1 MANTYYHSRKYLTVG
16 GGTITGNLTMTGH
29 LLFSADNTYDIGAS
43 GATRPR
49 DLFLGRNATIGG
61 TLGVTGAAT
70 FSSTVATGALTVT
83 GAITATTTITSSQN
97 MISTLNVEARGAGTT
112 LLMGTTPT
120 NGFYYRNTSALSLG
134 NGFFN
139 RLANDGLAITGKKNN
154 ASGAVAIGIGAV
166 LNVTTANESTVN
178 DNYTPLEVAYETSDA
193 SSSAGYYKL
202 FSFKKRSLCFR
213 KTSAKASMPASPE
226 AGDLAV
232 VTDAG
237 AGYWTLALYNG
248 TNWIDIT
255 TGATLA

>member
-1 MANTYYHSRKYLTVG
+1 MYYREAMNVVADLPELTD
-16 GGTITGNLTMTGH
+16 H
-29 LLFSADNTYDIGAS
+29 LIPAASATYDVGS
-43 GATRPR
+43 SSKKWR
-49 DLFLGRNATIGG
+49 DLYLSRNATIGG

-70 FSSTVATGALTVT
+70 FSSTVTTGALLVT

-134 NGFFN
+134 NGFVN

-154 ASGAVAIGIGAV
+154 ASGAVAVGIGAV

-202 FSFKKRSLCFR
+202 FCFKKRSLR
-213 KTSAKASMPASPE
+213 WVKTSTVAAMPASPE
-226 AGDLAV
+226 AGDVAL
-232 VTDAG
+232 VTDANSDG
-237 AGYWTLALYNG
+237 GGSNEYTLALYNG
-248 TNWIDIT
+248 SAWIDLRSN
-255 TGATLA
+255 AVLA